1 VLEDTKAGLQEVKRD
16 LQEQQGRELM
26 TQQEAVK
33 YKESCQKILNKIIP
47 QGRRDE
53 K

>member
-1 VLEDTKAGLQEVKRD
+1 
-16 LQEQQGRELM
+16 M

-53 K
+53 KWNCHFGDV